1 MSLTLLWLLLPVAAA
16 SGWFFA
22 RRDSHRSNV
31 ATGPGSS
38 VSTNYLKGINY
49 LLNEQPDKA
58 ISVFIDML
66 DVDSDT
72 VETHLALGN
81 LFRRRGE
88 VERAIRI
95 HQNIIAR
102 PTLDSRQRSE
112 ALFELGQDYMKA
124 GLLDRAEN
132 LFNELTG
139 ADSHRLS
146 ALKLLQEIYQQEK
159 DWEKAIAT
167 ARRRSKLSGRPIGI
181 VVAHYYCEL
190 ARRALLD
197 NQAASARSYI
207 KQALAADRRCARAS
221 ILLGQLESG
230 VGNYRAALRAYQRI
244 EQQAPALLNEVIEDI
259 KICFE
264 KLDQHKELLKY
275 LQRIL
280 RSGEKVTQLARVN
293 LVYTRLLERE
303 QGTEQAF
310 AHLRNWLSGCPSFE
324 GLELLL
330 DLEERQQDTGA
341 PTVAHQQL
349 KEIIGKM
356 GAGQKRYRCQ
366 HCGFSGRIM
375 HWQCPSCKQW
385 GVFLPQPCL
394 DVPSGSPA

>member
-22 RRDSHRSNV
+22 RRESHRSN
-31 ATGPGSS
+31 AAPGAGSS
-38 VSTNYLKGINY
+38 VSTDYLKGINY

-66 DVDSDT
+66 EVDSDT

-102 PTLDSRQRSE
+102 PTLDNRQRNE

-132 LFNELTG
+132 LFNELTS

-159 DWEKAIAT
+159 DWDKAIAT

-190 ARRALLD
+190 ACRAQLD
-197 NQAASARSYI
+197 NQAGAARAYI
-207 KQALAADRRCARAS
+207 KQALVADRSCARAS

-230 VGNYRAALRAYQRI
+230 VGNFRAALRAYQRI
-244 EQQAPALLNEVIEDI
+244 EQQAPPLLNEVIDDI
-259 KICFE
+259 AVCYE
-264 KLDQHKELLKY
+264 KLGQQKALLKY

-280 RSGEKVTQLARVN
+280 RSGGNVPQLATVN

-303 QGTEQAF
+303 QGAAQAS
-310 AHLRNWLSGCPSFE
+310 AYLRTWLTGCPTFE

-330 DLEERQQDTGA
+330 DLEERQQEAAT
-341 PTVAHQQL
+341 PTVARQPL
-349 KEIIGKM
+349 KDIIEKM

-366 HCGFSGRIM
+366 HCGFSGRIL

-385 GVFLPQPCL
+385 GVFLPQLCL
-394 DVPSGSPA
+394 DVPLSSPA